1 VRELQR
7 KRSQL
12 KEISRKM
19 SEEEGM
25 TLKEVFEFF
34 VILIILAV
42 VSAIGIIMIIIGQ
55 ILDFFR
61 GKEEK

>member
-1 VRELQR
+1 
-7 KRSQL
+7 
-12 KEISRKM
+12 M